1 LVKLT
6 LGTRIALEDIEKI
19 VNGEKVELSNDIISS
34 LRNNR
39 KVYENEAK
47 KREIYGY
54 CTGLGALQGTKVSC
68 GPEVEE
74 ITIREHAV
82 GAGTYAPRSWV
93 RAFLASR
100 LIQLAQGHAPIRP
113 EVVGYIVEVLNK
125 DLRPLV
131 PLHGSVGA
139 SGDLAPSSFVF
150 KCTFLGE
157 GLALLDSKIANCK
170 EALESLNLKPP
181 RLDVGESLVLINN
194 TAWSAGT
201 LGLAILESERL
212 LKRSLEVA
220 GSVMELIGFNPEHFS
235 KGLSETK
242 RHETQREV
250 SNIMSEFSPRRKSGR
265 LQDPYSFRCIPQ
277 IYGAALEAL
286 KFSKA
291 LVEREINSSSENP
304 AINGGNV
311 YHGCNFHTSYIAL
324 ASENVAWA
332 LTFIINSIYQRIHN
346 LMSSKINKVNDF
358 LIGEK
363 STVGIMI
370 LEYLVAALAAEAR
383 SSSTPRTLEWLPTSL
398 SQEDAN
404 PMTPNSILR
413 AFKLLDILAWSIA
426 SEATVGSLIAKRLD
440 ENFRWKVDVETTNIR
455 ESLIKLRKTLTDDIM
470 KYQPQTCWG
479 GHIDFKI

>member
-1 LVKLT
+1 MVKLT
-6 LGTRIALEDIEKI
+6 LGAKVTLEDIERI
-19 VNGEKVELSNDIISS
+19 VNGEKVELSNDVVNS
-34 LRNNR
+34 LENSR
-39 KVYENEAK
+39 KVYETEARR
-47 KREIYGY
+47 REIYGY

-68 GPEVEE
+68 GTEVEE
-74 ITIREHAV
+74 VTIREHAV
-82 GAGTYAPRSWV
+82 GAGTYAPQSWV

-100 LIQLAQGHAPIRP
+100 LVQFAQGHAPIRP
-113 EVVGYIVEVLNK
+113 EVVEYIVEVINK

-150 KCTFLGE
+150 RCAFLGE
-157 GLALLDSKIANCK
+157 GSALLDSKIVSCK

-181 RLDVGESLVLINN
+181 KLDVGESLMLINN
-194 TAWSAGT
+194 TAWTAGT

-235 KGLSETK
+235 KELSETK
-242 RHETQREV
+242 RHETQREISSIV
-250 SNIMSEFSPRRKSGR
+250 SKFSPRRESGR

-286 KFSKA
+286 RFSRA
-291 LVEREINSSSENP
+291 LVEREISSSSENP
-304 AINGGNV
+304 VIDKNAV
-311 YHGCNFHTSYIAL
+311 YHGCNFHTSYVAL
-324 ASENVAWA
+324 ASENVTWS
-332 LTFIINSIYQRIHN
+332 LTFVINSIYQRIHN

-370 LEYLVAALAAEAR
+370 LEYLVAALTAEAR
-383 SSSTPRTLEWLPTSL
+383 SSSAPRTLEWLPTSL

-404 PMTPNSILR
+404 PMTPNSVLR
-413 AFKLLDILAWSIA
+413 VFKLLDILAWSIA
-426 SEATVGSLIAKRLD
+426 SEATVGSLIAKRLNED
-440 ENFRWKVDVETTNIR
+440 FRWKVDVETTNIR
-455 ESLIKLRKTLTDDIM
+455 ESLVKLRKILTEDIM
-470 KYQPQTCWG
+470 KYQPQTCWS
-479 GHIDFKI
+479 HVDF